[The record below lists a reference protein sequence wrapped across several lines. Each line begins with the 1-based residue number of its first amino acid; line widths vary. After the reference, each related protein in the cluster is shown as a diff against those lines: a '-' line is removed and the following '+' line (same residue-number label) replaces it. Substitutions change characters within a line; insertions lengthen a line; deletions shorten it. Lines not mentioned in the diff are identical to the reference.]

1 MAAIPVA
8 VAVAAV
14 QGKAWT
20 PVLAATAAM
29 ATSES

>member
-1 MAAIPVA
+1 MAVIPVVVVGEA
-8 VAVAAV
+8 Q

-20 PVLAATAAM
+20 PVLAATVAM